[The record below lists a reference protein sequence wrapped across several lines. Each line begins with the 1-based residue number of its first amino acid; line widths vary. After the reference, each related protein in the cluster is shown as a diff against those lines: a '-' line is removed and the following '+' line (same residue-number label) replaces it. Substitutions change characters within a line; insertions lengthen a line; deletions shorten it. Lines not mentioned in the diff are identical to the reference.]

1 MEKGDIEL
9 IEMHAAEDGEL
20 QGLWEQ
26 HRQYE
31 QMLVKMEN
39 KPYLSPIQQQE
50 MKEIKKKKLAGK
62 TRLLAVL
69 QKYRG

>member
-9 IEMHAAEDGEL
+9 IEKFAVEDGEL

-31 QMLVKMEN
+31 QMLDKLEN

-69 QKYRG
+69 DKYRN